1 MLTISRKT
9 LMLLLLL
16 IPVLM
21 LAGCSPSP
29 AESDSDLPNDHETGA
44 LQETIAAQE
53 EIIEELTAE
62 KEALEDQ
69 VNSLENQ
76 LSQAS
81 SGSMLMAALTLVEQ
95 IADQDFEAV
104 AQFVDPDEGVLFSP
118 YGYVDV
124 NEDLVFFP
132 QDLET
137 AFQDA
142 TVYTWGAFDGTGDP
156 IDKTFAE
163 YYDRFIYDQDYASPH
178 LIGNNTIV
186 GTGNT
191 LINLEDVYPDAG
203 FVEFH
208 FTGFDPQYEG
218 MDWRSLRLVLEE
230 QNGSWVLRAI
240 VHDEWTI

>member
-1 MLTISRKT
+1 MLTTQRKT
-9 LMLLLLL
+9 LVLLLL
-16 IPVLM
+16 IPVLV
-21 LAGCSPSP
+21 LVSCSPTPSVN
-29 AESDSDLPNDHETGA
+29 DSEPSNGNEIAA
-44 LQETIAAQE
+44 LQETIA
-53 EIIEELTAE
+53 ELTEE
-62 KEALEDQ
+62 KEALESQ
-69 VNSLENQ
+69 VVSLESQ

-81 SGSMLMAALTLVEQ
+81 SGSLLMTALTLVEQ
-95 IADQDFEAV
+95 IAAQDFEAV
-104 AQFVDPDEGVLFSP
+104 AQSVDPDEGVLFSP

-124 NEDLVFFP
+124 DVDLVFYP

-137 AFQDA
+137 FLEDA

-163 YYDRFIYDQDYASPH
+163 YYDRFIYDEDYANPH
-178 LIGNNTIV
+178 LIGYNTIV

-191 LINLEDVYPDAG
+191 IINLEEVYPDAG

-208 FTGFDPQYEG
+208 FTGFDPDYDG

-230 QNGSWVLRAI
+230 QNDSWVLRAI